1 MLDFIFSRLILFL
14 SGGSAQGGWV
24 TSSLVIATL
33 SSFTFTIRWVG
44 AWWLGYVIIG
54 SLNVIFA
61 IPLLFFPKNL
71 PEEIISEKQ
80 MDDVDGIL
88 NGNLSIDYI
97 GNYRDSYNRPQS
109 PTRIA
114 QTMFPQNAKFI
125 FICVCVFPI
134 KECKTG
140 LKR

>member
-1 MLDFIFSRLILFL
+1 MVDFIFSRLIVFL

-97 GNYRDSYNRPQS
+97 EILITDLSRYC
-109 PTRIA
+109 TVL
-114 QTMFPQNAKFI
+114 FPQNAKFI